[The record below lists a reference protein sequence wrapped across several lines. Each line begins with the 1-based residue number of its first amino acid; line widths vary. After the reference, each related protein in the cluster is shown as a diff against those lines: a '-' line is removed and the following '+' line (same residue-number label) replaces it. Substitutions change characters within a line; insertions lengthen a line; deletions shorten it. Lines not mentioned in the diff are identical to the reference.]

1 MILPRFRESI
11 HRAQPDLYR
20 KRFAIGNKNVRFRRP
35 TTLCLGQEIQCKL
48 AIPLA
53 QLYLLIHRCVPP
65 TVISSIRMVGR
76 PTPTGTD
83 CPSFPH
89 VPMPSSS
96 LRSCPTME
104 TLVRISGPL
113 PINVAPL
120 TGLVTF
126 PPSIK

>member
-1 MILPRFRESI
+1 MFLACFREAI
-11 HRAQPDLYR
+11 DGTQPDLHR
-20 KRFAIGNKNVRFRRP
+20 KGFTVGNNNVRFRRP
-35 TTLCLGQEIQCKL
+35 TAFRLDQEVLGKL
-48 AIPLA
+48 AIPIAL
-53 QLYLLIHRCVPP
+53 LYRLIHSCVPP

-83 CPSFPH
+83 CPSLPQ

-126 PPSIK
+126 PPSNM

>member
-1 MILPRFRESI
+1 MLLPRFREAI
-11 HRAQPDLYR
+11 DGTQPDLYR
-20 KRFAIGNKNVRFRRP
+20 KGFAVGDHDVRFRRS
-35 TTLCLGQEIQCKL
+35 TALRLGQEIYGEL
-48 AIPLA
+48 AIPIAL
-53 QLYLLIHRCVPP
+53 LYLLIHRCVPP

-83 CPSFPH
+83 CPSFPQ

-96 LRSCPTME
+96 LRSCPTIE